1 MKEHPESADHACAQH
16 APASALLAL
25 ARAAEDFAL
34 LVDAGGVV
42 VATSVPSP
50 RAAAAVEP
58 TPIGAAFSLLWP
70 VPQAES
76 IGLLLATARR
86 TGQPQRAELRCDD
99 ERFVLTC
106 DIAVLDGGE
115 PGQLCCLFRRRPVDG
130 AGAEGRFDA
139 ALSLVDVALYAAR
152 MTLWQ
157 WDVASDE
164 ISSVRSD
171 GTAVAMAFPTG
182 AALLAAIH
190 PDDVGTVRKRFED
203 VARTGWR
210 ETFSVDYRLR
220 AAGGDYRWIESRGR
234 AVFDAHGHVTAWY
247 GIATDITDRHHAEVE
262 RERLQRQL
270 AQAQKMESIGLL
282 TGGIAHDFNNM
293 LASVLGYSRLALQ
306 RYGAANPPK
315 FGDYLGEVITAG
327 EHARDLVAQ
336 MLAFSRGEDAEI
348 TEVGIP
354 PLVDELMKLL
364 RPTVASSIAI
374 SVDIA
379 PGLPPVMANRVQLQ
393 QVLLNLCLN
402 ARDATGEVGRIAIA
416 ARRQHFDSADC
427 ASCLREFEGD
437 FVVLS
442 VSDDGAGIAAP
453 AQERIFEPFYT
464 TKSGHKGSGMG
475 LAMVHGIVH
484 RIGGHIGLLSAPGR
498 GSTFTVALPAVPAPA
513 RTQAPAPAQAGPDG
527 AWTVAGWPA
536 RVLVVDDEPAV
547 AECTAET
554 LVLAGFDASFET
566 DPARALARLE
576 RDPAAIDVLITDQT
590 MPRLTGQQLALA
602 AMALRPDLPVLLVT
616 GHSTA
621 VDEAAALACGIRAFL
636 RKPVDPERLLGA
648 VNAAL
653 PARPDGRQS

>member
-1 MKEHPESADHACAQH
+1 MQH

-25 ARAAEDFAL
+25 ARAAEDFML
-34 LVDAGGVV
+34 LVDARGVV
-42 VATSVPSP
+42 VATSVLTPW
-50 RAAAAVEP
+50 AVAGAIEP

-70 VPQAES
+70 VPQVES
-76 IGLLLATARR
+76 IAALLAAIRR

-106 DIAVLDGGE
+106 DIAVLDGGA
-115 PGQLCCLFRRRPVDG
+115 PGQLCCVFRRRQVDEPG
-130 AGAEGRFDA
+130 AQGRFDA
-139 ALSLVDVALYAAR
+139 ALSLVDVALSAAR

-157 WDVASDE
+157 WDVATDE
-164 ISSVRSD
+164 IRSVRGD
-171 GTAVAMAFPTG
+171 GTAVPLAVPTG

-190 PDDVGTVRKRFED
+190 PDDVDTVRTRFED

-234 AVFDAHGHVTAWY
+234 AVFDAHGRVTAWY
-247 GIATDITDRHHAEVE
+247 GIATDITARHHAEAE

-306 RYGAANPPK
+306 RYGGANPPK
-315 FGDYLGEVITAG
+315 FSDYLGEVIGAG
-327 EHARDLVAQ
+327 ERARDLVAQ
-336 MLAFSRGEDAEI
+336 MLAFSRGEHVEI
-348 TEVGIP
+348 VEVEIP

-364 RPTVASSIAI
+364 RPSVASSIGI

-393 QVLLNLCLN
+393 QVLLNLCIN
-402 ARDATGEVGRIAIA
+402 ARDAMGDVGHLTIA

-427 ASCLREFEGD
+427 ASCLHEFEGD

-464 TKSGHKGSGMG
+464 TKSAHEGSGMG

-484 RIGGHIGLLSAPGR
+484 RLGGHIGLLSAPGR
-498 GSTFTVALPAVPAPA
+498 GSTFTVALPEIEAPVVQRA
-513 RTQAPAPAQAGPDG
+513 ADPGAPAPDT
-527 AWTVAGWPA
+527 AWTVAAWPA

-547 AECTAET
+547 AECTTEM
-554 LVLAGFDASFET
+554 LELAGFDASFET
-566 DPARALARLE
+566 DPTAALARLE
-576 RDPAAIDVLITDQT
+576 RDPGAIDVLLTDQT
-590 MPRLTGQQLALA
+590 MPRLTGHQLAKA
-602 AMALRPDLPVLLVT
+602 AMNLRPDLPVLLIT

-621 VDEAAALACGIRAFL
+621 IDEATALACGIRAFL
-636 RKPVDPERLLGA
+636 RKPVDHERLLGA

-653 PARPDGRQS
+653 PARPDRL